1 MRFPA
6 LAALAVLLGS
16 VVLPEATPVFAV
28 GDEPSTSTIR
38 IRLKG
43 PTLRVRC
50 RGGDCTIS
58 VVRTGTSYA
67 VSVTRVRDGQPFTF
81 NRTVEN
87 PTNVAIETGSG
98 NDSITLVNLA
108 VPGFLRIATKS
119 GNDTLD
125 ISATSTAGKTSIDTG
140 PGNDSIV
147 LVPGTFGGKFA
158 LVTHGGDDTVAVEG
172 GLFAG
177 KAGFDGGPGIDS
189 FLMSTQ
195 PFTQP
200 PVIRGFEQ

>member
-1 MRFPA
+1 MRFLA
-6 LAALAVLLGS
+6 LALVAVLFGTT
-16 VVLPEATPVFAV
+16 VLSDTDPAFAV
-28 GDEPSTSTIR
+28 GNEPSTSTIR

-67 VSVTRVRDGQPFTF
+67 VSITRVRDGESFTF

-87 PTNVAIETGSG
+87 PTNVAVETGAG
-98 NDSITLVNLA
+98 NDSITLVDLA
-108 VPGFLRIATKS
+108 VPGFLRVATKF
-119 GNDTLD
+119 GDDVLD

-140 PGNDSIV
+140 PGNDTV
-147 LVPGTFGGKFA
+147 LLQPGTFGGKFA
-158 LVTHGGDDTVAVEG
+158 LVTHGGNDAVAIEG
-172 GLFAG
+172 GLFTG
-177 KAGFDGGPGIDS
+177 KAGFDGGPGTDS
-189 FLMSTQ
+189 FLTSTQ